1 MGGELVPVVMTDAST
16 KLAAVRSAHAAVG
29 VAEAVITSAEEAW
42 RVTQAL
48 LKAGAAT
55 TTDLLDAQAALTQAK
70 LNLVRARSQKAVALV
85 GLKRAIARR

>member
-1 MGGELVPVVMTDAST
+1 M
-16 KLAAVRSAHAAVG
+16 
-29 VAEAVITSAEEAW
+29 
-42 RVTQAL
+42 TQAL